1 MKKRNSL
8 IIKAA
13 LALMLSLCILSGG
26 MVYIFASDV
35 ATQPVG
41 DDAVAPEVPA
51 PEQQAQVPDSEPETP
66 STEPDKDEGTEQPD
80 EPDEPVAPP
89 ADVPVDTPTEPEEK
103 PSDIVIND
111 GSKPVSQEQLAQKFA
126 DYTHVSEE
134 NGKKVVTLYTAEQ
147 IAAINARRAAGE
159 IMLLNTTELLYLLDN
174 TKRLFEEY
182 DVIRVTDLDGTTYSY
197 PGVSFYASEEFDAAF
212 SNKIGTVSNEV
223 SYDLRSDAYEA
234 MLFRIHVLHSYAE
247 YISYRED
254 IECMYL
260 YTEWDGVQGV
270 DPRVLAEGTVERYQI
285 YSGRFNIAKNFM
297 EGDTG
302 DDNGKHPEIAQARL
316 NAVRS
321 IPGAMLVFDACGDQI
336 YYLSDMS
343 EFDGT
348 NMVTLYPNG
357 MFPGGTVLGK
367 FENSTE
373 KAVVIELWEE
383 ASASCIARIRLTEKD
398 NPAEVKKI
406 SELWFG
412 MKDTETRGGTGK
424 VGKGNYRVAVY
435 LCGFD
440 CGVNSSDV
448 EKNCFWYTPDA
459 DTDLWSLIW
468 WEKVM
473 NFFSD
478 DFIGGAEMAEYVN
491 SILAA
496 KLTK

>member
-13 LALMLSLCILSGG
+13 LALVLSLSVLSGG

-35 ATQPVG
+35 TPQAVEN
-41 DDAVAPEVPA
+41 DALTPEVP
-51 PEQQAQVPDSEPETP
+51 EFENDL
-66 STEPDKDEGTEQPD
+66 STETT
-80 EPDEPVAPP
+80 PP
-89 ADVPVDTPTEPEEK
+89 ATQDPNEGDTTTPTEPET
-103 PSDIVIND
+103 PGDVTVSDTD
-111 GSKPVSQEQLAQKFA
+111 KPVSQEQLAAKFA
-126 DYTHVSEE
+126 EYTHVSEE
-134 NGKKVVTLYTAEQ
+134 NGKKIVTLYSAEQ
-147 IAAINARRAAGE
+147 IAAINEKRSAGE
-159 IMLLNTTELLYLLDN
+159 IMLLNTTELLYLLDD

-182 DVIRVTDLDGTTYSY
+182 DIICVTGLDGTIYSY
-197 PGVSFYASEEFDAAF
+197 PGVNFYASEEFDAAF

-260 YTEWDGVQGV
+260 FTEWDGVQGV
-270 DPRVLAEGTVERYQI
+270 DPRVLAEGTIERYQI

-343 EFDGT
+343 AFDGT

-367 FENSTE
+367 YENSTE

-398 NPAEVKKI
+398 NPAEVQKI
-406 SELWFG
+406 AELWNG
-412 MKDTETRGGTGK
+412 MKDIETRGGNCS

-435 LCGFD
+435 LCGFE
-440 CGVNSSDV
+440 CGSNASDV
-448 EKNCFWYTPDA
+448 ENDCFWYTPDA

-478 DFIGGAEMAEYVN
+478 DFVGGKEMAEYIN
-491 SILAA
+491 SILKAT
-496 KLTK
+496 LTK